1 MGYNPWPKTQ
11 TNTVAG
17 RAGRT
22 GDTTVQNSKIRRAL
36 PPRLGVVSAVYLK
49 GGTQPI
55 PFVKVKWYHDPTSES
70 GWIPLE
76 DHPMAIAQFYAAR
89 LEDLVNQ
96 YTVKVYYHS
105 ANSSSGVGRIVGNA
119 QVDPEQV
126 DPQIESSGV
135 KLI

>member
-11 TNTVAG
+11 TSTVAG

-22 GDTTVQNSKIRRAL
+22 TDLTTQNSKVRRAM
-36 PPRLGVVSAVYLK
+36 PVRLGVISAIYLK

-55 PFVKVKWYHDPTSES
+55 PFIKVKWVDDPSKES

-76 DHPMAIAQFYAAR
+76 DHPMAIAQFYAAK
-89 LEDLVNQ
+89 LEDLVGQ
-96 YTVKVYYHS
+96 YTVKVQYHS
-105 ANSSSGVGRIVGNA
+105 ENSSSGTAKIVGS
-119 QVDPEQV
+119 VTIDPEQV